1 MTIAASGCWLTD
13 GINGCDRSETYNVT
27 EFGAADDFVPAID
40 GGVLVVVLDGAEVGN
55 SGAPNIFDVFGVAAA
70 GGVKEGFDD
79 GAVVGEDLSGGGVD
93 GGLGSGGFV
102 LDSAINLAA
111 SGVAKVEAV
120 VSVSVPAV
128 EGVGPGSDSLGFEG
142 FLGPVTV
149 HFTAKDAVEVAFEVY
164 VVDGAESSAGGRD
177 DGAASVPTIANP
189 DDSVRVF
196 GVDGDSRGTEFV
208 EGDAASA
215 SCGREAVHALD
226 FAEGLV
232 GGCVGDGGVD
242 GTTNADLRYVFF
254 DRDPE
259 FEAGG

>member
-1 MTIAASGCWLTD
+1 MAIAASGCWFTD

-27 EFGAADDFVPAID
+27 EFGSADDFVPAID

-55 SGAPNIFDVFGVAAA
+55 SGAPDIFDIFGVAAA
-70 GGVKEGFDD
+70 GGVKEGFND

-102 LDSAINLAA
+102 LDSAIDLAA
-111 SGVAKVEAV
+111 GSVAEVEAI
-120 VSVSVPAV
+120 VSVSVTAV
-128 EGVGPGSDSLGFEG
+128 EGVGPGSDGLGFKG

-149 HFTAKDAVEVAFEVY
+149 HFTAEDAVEVAFEVY
-164 VVDGAESSAGGRD
+164 IVDGAESSTAGRN
-177 DGAASVPTIANP
+177 DGAASVPTIADP
-189 DDSVRVF
+189 DDSIRVF
-196 GVDGDSRGTEFV
+196 GVDGDSGGTEFV

-215 SCGREAVHALD
+215 SCGSETIHALD

-232 GGCVGDGGVD
+232 GGCVGDCGVD
-242 GTTNADLRYVFF
+242 GATDADLRYVFF

-259 FEAGG
+259 FEACG